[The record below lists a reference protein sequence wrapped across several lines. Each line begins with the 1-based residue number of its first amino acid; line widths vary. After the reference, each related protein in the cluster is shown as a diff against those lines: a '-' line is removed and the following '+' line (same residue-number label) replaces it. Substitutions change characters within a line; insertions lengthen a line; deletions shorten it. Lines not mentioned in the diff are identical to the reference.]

1 MFMEHLALT
10 YKCHSS
16 IGNSLDLNSM
26 IKEVLTTFVEETNAI
41 NGFFYLI
48 DENNKLY
55 KYLSYDERFECN
67 NDVLNKQIKDLSCV
81 RTFISDEKKILLLPL
96 KKGIFFIVF

>member
-26 IKEVLTTFVEETNAI
+26 IKEVLTTFVEETNGV

-55 KYLSYDERFECN
+55 KYLAYNDSFEYSE
-67 NDVLNKQIKDLSCV
+67 DALKEKIVDLKYV
-81 RTFISDEKKILLLPL
+81 K
-96 KKGIFFIVF
+96 

>member
-16 IGNSLDLNSM
+16 IGNSLDLHNM

-41 NGFFYLI
+41 SGFFYLV

-55 KYLSYDERFECN
+55 VSNIDTVDYL
-67 NDVLNKQIKDLSCV
+67 
-81 RTFISDEKKILLLPL
+81 
-96 KKGIFFIVF
+96 GIYNSAKN

>member
-16 IGNSLDLNSM
+16 IGNSLDLNIM
-26 IKEVLTTFVEETNAI
+26 IKEVLTSFVEETNVLK
-41 NGFFYLI
+41 GFFYLI

-55 KYLSYDERFECN
+55 RYLASNDSLGLDETVFQE
-67 NDVLNKQIKDLSCV
+67 QIKDLSGV
-81 RTFISDEKKILLLPL
+81 RTFDYCEDKIVLLLPL
-96 KKGIFFIVF
+96 QKGVFL